1 MTIFTILN
9 IPPKLKKE
17 EVYKNLELINLQY
30 NRLYKSGFYWILCT
44 TEKETVICVQNSLRT
59 LTFDDMSPKY
69 SLKNKNQ
76 IFEAMK
82 EQVEKIFYQKES
94 KNLGVDKNK
103 KMNEKKLKDDEAMS
117 WRKGSSES
125 GSNYDFSE
133 KRYRKNNYYNN
144 NYKKRKR
151 FNSDNAISYNKKE
164 TYEEYKP
171 HYNDLNKDIEIDISK
186 IKYPLQIKYK
196 YSFKDVHNYLEK
208 IKFNEDNPYNDKS
221 KEIFFELIRD
231 KPKELVSL
239 DNLIKLNGMK
249 EIKEEKKEG
258 EINTNIKIPKI
269 NPLSNMGKGNF

>member
-1 MTIFTILN
+1 
-9 IPPKLKKE
+9 
-17 EVYKNLELINLQY
+17 
-30 NRLYKSGFYWILCT
+30 
-44 TEKETVICVQNSLRT
+44 
-59 LTFDDMSPKY
+59 MSPKY

-151 FNSDNAISYNKKE
+151 FNSDNAISYNKKR
-164 TYEEYKP
+164 
-171 HYNDLNKDIEIDISK
+171 DI
-186 IKYPLQIKYK
+186 
-196 YSFKDVHNYLEK
+196 
-208 IKFNEDNPYNDKS
+208 
-221 KEIFFELIRD
+221 
-231 KPKELVSL
+231 
-239 DNLIKLNGMK
+239 
-249 EIKEEKKEG
+249 
-258 EINTNIKIPKI
+258 
-269 NPLSNMGKGNF
+269 